1 MLVNTVAS
9 YRKKQRLAE
18 MPAIYCYTARS
29 AEGRFVAGSMQA
41 ESAEHALLH
50 LRTRS
55 LFVTS
60 LAQKGGAKATAA
72 AVFTLLPISAGARL
86 AFFRSLATLV
96 RAGVPLRRALEV
108 SIEQCTDGRFA
119 EALRSVAN
127 DIESG
132 TALSAA
138 MSRRPREFTRLFIA
152 MIRAGEL
159 GGVLDEVLERLA
171 SMLELDR
178 AMRKRLSAALAY
190 PAVVACAAVVL
201 VLLLVAN
208 IVPAFAGLFAEMHVQ
223 LPLSTK
229 ILIAIGVTL
238 TSPIKDLALVFALAS
253 VLLVVRAAWL
263 QPRLAPTFD
272 RMLLRLPVA
281 GTIVRKTMIARISRT
296 LGTLLRSG
304 VPILDALDAC
314 KDIVGNVLYAHAV
327 ETVALELREGH
338 AMTVPL
344 ERSGLF
350 DPIVLQLIRVG
361 EETGTLDAMLLR
373 VAEYFEIDVESA
385 VAALGSIVEPVL
397 ILLLGTVVGTIVAS
411 VIIPLYSIIGS
422 IK

>member
-1 MLVNTVAS
+1 MPLRRRRT
-9 YRKKQRLAE
+9 E
-18 MPAIYCYTARS
+18 MPAVYCYTARS
-29 AEGRFVAGSMQA
+29 AEGQFVAGAMQA
-41 ESAEHALLH
+41 ESAEHALSH

-60 LAQKGGAKATAA
+60 LAQKTGVKATAA
-72 AVFTLLPISAGARL
+72 ALFTLLPVSAGARL
-86 AFFRSLATLV
+86 GFFRSLATLV

-108 SIEQCTDGRFA
+108 SIEQCKDGRLS

-132 TALSAA
+132 TALSVA
-138 MSRRPREFTRLFIA
+138 MSRRPREFTPLFIA

-171 SMLELDR
+171 TMLELDR

-190 PAVVACAAVVL
+190 PAVVACAAVAL

-208 IVPAFAGLFAEMHVQ
+208 IVPAFAGLFAQMHVA
-223 LPLSTK
+223 LPLSTR
-229 ILIAIGVTL
+229 ILIAVGMTL
-238 TSPIKDLALVFALAS
+238 TSPTKDVAIVVAVAVA
-253 VLLVVRAAWL
+253 VLGIRSAWA
-263 QPRLAPTFD
+263 QPHLAPSFD
-272 RMLLRLPVA
+272 RILLRLPVA
-281 GTIVRKTMIARISRT
+281 GAIVRKSVIARISRT

-314 KDIVGNVLYAHAV
+314 KDVVGNALYSHVV
-327 ETVALELREGH
+327 ETVASELREGH

-344 ERSGLF
+344 ERSHLF
-350 DPIVLQLIRVG
+350 DPIFLQLVRVG
-361 EETGTLDAMLLR
+361 EETGTLDAMLVR
-373 VAEYFEIDVESA
+373 VAEYLEVDVESA
-385 VAALGSIVEPVL
+385 IAALGSIVEPVL
-397 ILLLGTVVGTIVAS
+397 ILILGTVVGTIVAS
-411 VIIPLYSIIGS
+411 VLIPLYSVIGS